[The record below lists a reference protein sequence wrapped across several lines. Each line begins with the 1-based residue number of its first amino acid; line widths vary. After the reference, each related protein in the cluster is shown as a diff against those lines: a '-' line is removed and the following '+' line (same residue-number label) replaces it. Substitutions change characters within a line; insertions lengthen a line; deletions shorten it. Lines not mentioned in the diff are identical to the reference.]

1 MAKETVGQLYVRL
14 GLDISGLDADFAL
27 AGRTVNDAMGR
38 LGHDMKVLRVK
49 TDIDISKLT
58 GADSATAALTIRERS
73 LNEQLRIQSERI
85 KIATAAYEDMVRQ
98 KGADSAASAKL
109 ETRLLNEQKAYVNI
123 ANRLK
128 DVQAAKAAANRGVVA
143 NAVDSIAAGASLKQ
157 VALGAAGD
165 MGITAALSSPML
177 KAAGAMAAVTAGVVA
192 AAKGAMTAGESV
204 YNLSVKMH
212 TTTAEAAR
220 MAKAFKLAGADVN
233 SAIPAMIRLDKTVQD
248 TGASGAQMNAI
259 LSAYGA
265 QLKDASGN
273 LLPINQQLEALA
285 QGYRNAA
292 AAGLESEFVTQTLGS
307 RGAELVP
314 VLQEMY
320 DIQERLNRMPS
331 NGLLDPNKAHQMMMD
346 YRELQAELGQ
356 ISSAMGA
363 ALMPVV
369 ADVLPSVVSGV
380 ASVTQAINDNKDTI
394 KAVGDVIT
402 DIANITGDVIGI
414 ITDNL
419 PPVTDGIQSLA
430 RGLQVVDNLLKE
442 AREHLKDI
450 NNLAPGASAALKF
463 GANFTPV
470 GLANLVK
477 SGISKA
483 YKFVVGE
490 PDVQSGETTKT
501 VEKPA
506 ANIPKGITQSPDDT
520 RARIRALLQPEA
532 KATEPA
538 AAVKVPDISA
548 DIYHATHS
556 DLQNQLYDIDQRA
569 DELRKAGVE
578 ESKIVELS
586 EARKAKVYRDFNRDT
601 VSQID
606 KSWKSELQNRLDDIE
621 REKQAWIEKGV
632 SEVRA
637 TQWAENEKGKARQNA
652 ALSALREQRQYLDL
666 VKNALNGPGTMS
678 ERMNN
683 ARVAVLQS
691 MRQKLGISND
701 YMTPGLLNAFST
713 VMNDVKN
720 NLVRGLETQSW
731 AKNLESAGVA
741 VIRGTNESRKVPGI
755 TTNVTINGGVYTNNE
770 TITRMTNDVADR
782 INNTLGKVINASN
795 LSYQTG

>member
-14 GLDISGLDADFAL
+14 GLDASGLDADFAL

-38 LGHDMKVLRVK
+38 LGHEMKTLRVK
-49 TDIDISKLT
+49 TDIDVSKLT

-85 KIATAAYEDMVRQ
+85 KIAAAAYEDMARK

-128 DVQAAKAAANRGVVA
+128 DVQAERAAMNRGVVA
-143 NAVDSIAAGASLKQ
+143 NAVDNIAAGASLKQ

-177 KAAGAMAAVTAGVVA
+177 KAAGAVAAVTAGVVT
-192 AAKGAMTAGESV
+192 AAKGAMTAGEGV

-259 LSAYGA
+259 LSAYGV

-331 NGLLDPNKAHQMMMD
+331 NGLLDPGKAHQMMMD
-346 YRELQAELGQ
+346 YRELQGELGQ

-369 ADVLPSVVSGV
+369 ADVLPSVVAGV
-380 ASVTQAINDNKDTI
+380 EDVTKAINDNKDTI
-394 KAVGDVIT
+394 QAVGSVIT

-414 ITDNL
+414 VTDNL
-419 PPVTDGIQSLA
+419 PPVTSGIDSLA
-430 RGLQVVDNLLKE
+430 KGLKVIDTLLKE

-450 NNLAPGASAALKF
+450 TDLAPGASAALKF

-477 SGISKA
+477 SGINKVYDFVTGESDEQSAEPPKA
-483 YKFVVGE
+483 EG
-490 PDVQSGETTKT
+490 
-501 VEKPA
+501 KPA
-506 ANIPKGITQSPDDT
+506 VDVSKGITQSPDDT
-520 RARIRALLQPEA
+520 RARISSLLQQGT
-532 KATEPA
+532 KTSKA
-538 AAVKVPDISA
+538 AAVSVKIPDISA

-556 DLQNQLYDIDQRA
+556 DLQNQLYDIDKRA
-569 DELRKAGVE
+569 EELRKSGVTE
-578 ESKIVELS
+578 TEIIELT

-601 VSQID
+601 VSQIN

-652 ALSALREQRQYLDL
+652 ALAALREQRQYLDI
-666 VKNALNGPGTMS
+666 VKNALNGPGTMT

-713 VMNDVKN
+713 VMNDVQN

-731 AKNLESAGVA
+731 AKNLESTGVA
-741 VIRGTNESRKVPGI
+741 VIRGTNESRDIP
-755 TTNVTINGGVYTNNE
+755 NVTNNVIVNGGVFEDNQTLQKFSDR
-770 TITRMTNDVADR
+770 TADKFIELYR
-782 INNTLGKVINASN
+782 GTKQSALLG
-795 LSYQTG
+795 Y

>member
-204 YNLSVKMH
+204 YNLSAKMH

-259 LSAYGA
+259 LSAYGV

-477 SGISKA
+477 SGINKA

-490 PDVQSGETTKT
+490 PDVQSDKT
-501 VEKPA
+501 AKAVEKTA
-506 ANIPKGITQSPDDT
+506 ADIPKGITQSPDDT
-520 RARIRALLQPEA
+520 RARIRALLQPGV
-532 KATEPA
+532 KSTEPA
-538 AAVKVPDISA
+538 AAVAKVPDISA
-548 DIYHATHS
+548 DIYHATHN

-578 ESKIVELS
+578 ESKIIELS

-601 VSQID
+601 VSQIN

-637 TQWAENEKGKARQNA
+637 TQWAENEKGKVRQNA

-666 VKNALNGPGTMS
+666 VKNALNGPGTMT

-713 VMNDVKN
+713 VMNDVQN

-731 AKNLESAGVA
+731 AKNLESTGVA
-741 VIRGTNESRKVPGI
+741 VIRGTNESRDIPSV
-755 TTNVTINGGVYTNNE
+755 TNNVIVNGGVFEDNQTLQKFSDR
-770 TITRMTNDVADR
+770 TADKFIELYR
-782 INNTLGKVINASN
+782 GTKQSALLG
-795 LSYQTG
+795 Y